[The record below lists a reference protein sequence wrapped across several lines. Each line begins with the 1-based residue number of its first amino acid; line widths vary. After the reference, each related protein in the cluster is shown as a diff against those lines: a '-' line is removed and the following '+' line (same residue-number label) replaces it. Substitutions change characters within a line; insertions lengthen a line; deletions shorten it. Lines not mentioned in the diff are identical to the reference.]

1 MKKLFILLLA
11 LGACVAEASAQF
23 GTVISKKITS
33 NTMNVIKVPRDRT
46 FYFAAGGQL
55 NGVTESHFK
64 PVIGYEAALGYQWA
78 MKRGTQLGAQ
88 LGIEAGITSRGW
100 EYDQFY
106 ANNKATSMAVFVS
119 PINYVYRMGL
129 GSSKNIW
136 IEPHIGAFASLD
148 VVENYPHDAEY
159 DRYQLSNRGFVEC
172 HTDNELFDFGINVG
186 LRMWIAKRISL
197 DISYRQGFVQFVEKE
212 AIIKYRNHT
221 TFSGYDGYETTADK
235 VKHSGLS
242 GNLCLR
248 IGVKLNK

>member
-11 LGACVAEASAQF
+11 LGACVAEASAQY
-23 GTVISKKITS
+23 GSVISKKITS

-64 PVIGYEAALGYQWA
+64 PVFGYEAALGYQWA

-106 ANNKATSMAVFVS
+106 ASHKSTGMAVFLS

-129 GSSKNIW
+129 GANNSIW
-136 IEPHIGAFASLD
+136 LEPHIGAFAAID
-148 VVENYPHDAEY
+148 VIDNYVHNEGQY
-159 DRYQLSNRGFVEC
+159 ELGERGYINC
-172 HTDNELFDFGINVG
+172 HTDTPKGDAGINVG
-186 LRMWIAKRISL
+186 LRLWIAKRINVDL
-197 DISYRQGFVQFVEKE
+197 SYRQGFIEFAEEE
-212 AIIKYRNHT
+212 AIIQYRNHT
-221 TFSGYDGYETTADK
+221 TVSGYNGFEMTADK

>member
-1 MKKLFILLLA
+1 MKKLLILLLA
-11 LGACVAEASAQF
+11 LGTYVSEASAQF
-23 GTVISKKITS
+23 GTVVSKKITS

-64 PVIGYEAALGYQWA
+64 PVFGYEAALGYQWA

-88 LGIEAGITSRGW
+88 LGVEAGITSRGW

-106 ANNKATSMAVFVS
+106 ASHKSTGMAVFLS

-129 GSSKNIW
+129 GANNNIW
-136 IEPHIGAFASLD
+136 LEPHIGAFAAID
-148 VVENYPHDAEY
+148 VIDNYVHNEGKYELGERGYINSHTSTPEVDA
-159 DRYQLSNRGFVEC
+159 
-172 HTDNELFDFGINVG
+172 GINVG
-186 LRMWIAKRISL
+186 LRLWVAKRISVDL
-197 DISYRQGFVQFVEKE
+197 SYRQGFIEFAEEE
-212 AIIKYRNHT
+212 AKIQYRNHT
-221 TFSGYDGYETTADK
+221 TFSGYDGYETTAEE